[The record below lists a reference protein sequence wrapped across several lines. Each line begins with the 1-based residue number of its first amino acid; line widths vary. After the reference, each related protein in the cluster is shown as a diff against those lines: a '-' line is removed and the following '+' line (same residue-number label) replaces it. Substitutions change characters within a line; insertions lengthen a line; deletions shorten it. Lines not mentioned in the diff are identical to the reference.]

1 MFSLTVQGTLHH
13 GRKCRLQDR
22 EAAGPVTSTVRNR
35 RGLLSSLSPFYIA
48 LNSCPGNGCT
58 HNYSG
63 ASSTNIIKI
72 TPQRPTF
79 PMRLNAVK
87 LTISMNHS
95 IEKAKQFFKKRTP
108 QPWPQQYCL
117 GTPAEPHGT
126 RVWWCLFLGLAISV
140 LWNGVQQTLAIFL

>member
-1 MFSLTVQGTLHH
+1 MFSLTDQGTLHH

-95 IEKAKQFFKKRTP
+95 IEKAKQFFKSVP
-108 QPWPQQYCL
+108 LSPGPNNIAQELQLNPMVPEFGGVYSQVLPSQYC
-117 GTPAEPHGT
+117 GMVFSRH
-126 RVWWCLFLGLAISV
+126 
-140 LWNGVQQTLAIFL
+140 